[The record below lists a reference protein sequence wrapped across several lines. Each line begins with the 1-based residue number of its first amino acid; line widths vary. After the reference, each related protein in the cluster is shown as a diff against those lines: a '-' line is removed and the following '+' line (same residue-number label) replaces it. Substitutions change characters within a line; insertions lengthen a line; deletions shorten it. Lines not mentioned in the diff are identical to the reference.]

1 MMPAIDEY
9 EGVRA
14 SIQAYVDACALADAE
29 ALRASLHPMWTMYGI
44 DQLSVDTAAGV
55 DDFVAWVAEQAP
67 PVGYRATITNIDVA
81 GDAATATLVEEKYYD
96 IDYVI
101 FFTLVRYD
109 GAWAITTKTF
119 SQVPPR
125 ER

>member
-1 MMPAIDEY
+1 MTSTIDEY
-9 EGVRA
+9 ESIRA
-14 SIQAYVDACALADAE
+14 AIQAYVDACALADAE
-29 ALRASLHPMWTMYGI
+29 ALRASLHPMWAMYGI
-44 DQLSVDTAAGV
+44 DELSVDTAAGV

-67 PVGYRATITNIDVA
+67 PVGYRAAITNIDVA

-109 GAWAITTKTF
+109 GAWAITTKTY
-119 SQVPPR
+119 SQGPPR
-125 ER
+125 RR